1 LESSERLR
9 VLIVDDS
16 PLFRQG
22 LANLLNNRP
31 DMQVVAEAGDGFEA
45 VDKARETV
53 PDVVLMD
60 IIMPRCDGLEATR
73 IIKQEMPHVQIVM
86 LTVSESEEN
95 LFQAIKLG
103 ARGYLLKNVEAE
115 ELLHVLRGLSQGETY
130 VAPGI
135 AARILQEFAR
145 PSRTTEQLSA
155 REKHVLG
162 LVTQGLSNKEISQS
176 LGISPSTVKNHLRNI
191 MEKLHVRNRVEAA
204 IRFLN
209 GGGIQ
214 ERGRSD
220 R

>member
-1 LESSERLR
+1 MENSERLR
-9 VLIVDDS
+9 VLVVDDS

-22 LANLLNNRP
+22 LASLLNSRP
-31 DMQVVAEAGDGFEA
+31 DMQVVGEAGDGFEA
-45 VDKARETV
+45 LEKTRDTV

-60 IIMPRCDGLEATR
+60 IIMPGCDGLEATR
-73 IIKQEMPHVQIVM
+73 RIKQEMPHVQIVM

-95 LFQAIKLG
+95 LFEAIKLG
-103 ARGYLLKNVEAE
+103 ARGYLLKDVGAE
-115 ELLHVLRGLSQGETY
+115 ELLRVLRGLSRGETY

-145 PSRTTEQLSA
+145 PSRTAEALSG
-155 REKHVLG
+155 REREVLK
-162 LVTQGLSNKEISQS
+162 LVTEGLSNKEIAQS

-209 GGGIQ
+209 GNGLAD
-214 ERGRSD
+214 RG
-220 R
+220 

>member
-1 LESSERLR
+1 M
-9 VLIVDDS
+9 DDS

-22 LANLLNNRP
+22 LVSLLASRR
-31 DMQVVAEAGDGFEA
+31 DMQVVGEAGDGFEA
-45 VDKARETV
+45 LEKTRETV

-60 IIMPRCDGLEATR
+60 IIMPGCDGLEATR
-73 IIKQEMPHVQIVM
+73 MIKQEMPHVQIVM

-95 LFQAIKLG
+95 LFEAIKLG
-103 ARGYLLKNVEAE
+103 ARGYLLKDVGAE
-115 ELLHVLRGLSQGETY
+115 ELLRVLRGLSRGETY

-145 PSRTTEQLSA
+145 PSRTTEALSG
-155 REKHVLG
+155 REQEVLK
-162 LVTQGLSNKEISQS
+162 LVTEGLSNKEIAQS

-209 GGGIQ
+209 GNGLAD
-214 ERGRSD
+214 RG
-220 R
+220 

>member
-1 LESSERLR
+1 MKNRERLK
-9 VLIVDDS
+9 VLVVDDS

-22 LANLLNNRP
+22 LASLLNSRP
-31 DMQVVAEAGDGFEA
+31 DMQVVGEAGDGFEA
-45 VDKARETV
+45 LEKTRETV

-60 IIMPRCDGLEATR
+60 IIMPGCDGLEATR
-73 IIKQEMPHVQIVM
+73 MIKQEMPHVQIVM

-95 LFQAIKLG
+95 LFEAIKLG
-103 ARGYLLKNVEAE
+103 ARGYLLKDVGAE
-115 ELLHVLRGLSQGETY
+115 ELLHVLRGLSRGETY

-145 PSRTTEQLSA
+145 PSRTSDALSGREQ
-155 REKHVLG
+155 EVLK
-162 LVTQGLSNKEISQS
+162 LVTEGLSNKEIARS

-209 GGGIQ
+209 GNGLADH
-214 ERGRSD
+214 S
-220 R
+220 